1 MRFHKTL
8 IAGAAALAVTAS
20 GLATP
25 VKADEIVISAVS
37 PTSDDYAFAVVW
49 SNLLIKAGSKHKMTV
64 VDNGTAGGVRK
75 LAQGKVDIAMIGA
88 PHFKDATQKAGK
100 FKKDPDALVAKYK
113 NMKALF
119 ALQTAAAQYVFK
131 ADQNVK
137 TFSDFKGKKFSIGRP
152 GGNGGRVT
160 QTMLKVHGIDMEKE
174 TGGVYMKYAPA
185 LDQMANGS
193 MDGAFVFGGIP
204 HAAIDNASRKMEL
217 KFASPEPEKMAEFRK
232 SITNGEFYVL
242 KHIPAETIEK
252 AYEGRVKA
260 NGDQYFW
267 AFPFMWVVHDTM
279 PEDVAYDLTKTV
291 WENVAEVNKTS
302 LALSLIK
309 REVAIEGL
317 SVDLH
322 PGAAKYFKEI
332 GLLK

>member
-8 IAGAAALAVTAS
+8 IAGAAALAVAAT

-25 VKADEIVISAVS
+25 AKAHEIVISAVS

-113 NMKALF
+113 KMKALF

-160 QTMLKVHGIDMEKE
+160 KTMLPVHGIDIEKGKDCGYIKYE
-174 TGGVYMKYAPA
+174 PPHDHKDQGSLDSSLGVCR
-185 LDQMANGS
+185 
-193 MDGAFVFGGIP
+193 IP
-204 HAAIDNASRKMEL
+204 YDRNDNATRK
-217 KFASPEPEKMAEFRK
+217 R
-232 SITNGEFYVL
+232 
-242 KHIPAETIEK
+242 
-252 AYEGRVKA
+252 R
-260 NGDQYFW
+260 
-267 AFPFMWVVHDTM
+267 
-279 PEDVAYDLTKTV
+279 
-291 WENVAEVNKTS
+291 
-302 LALSLIK
+302 
-309 REVAIEGL
+309 
-317 SVDLH
+317 
-322 PGAAKYFKEI
+322 
-332 GLLK
+332 